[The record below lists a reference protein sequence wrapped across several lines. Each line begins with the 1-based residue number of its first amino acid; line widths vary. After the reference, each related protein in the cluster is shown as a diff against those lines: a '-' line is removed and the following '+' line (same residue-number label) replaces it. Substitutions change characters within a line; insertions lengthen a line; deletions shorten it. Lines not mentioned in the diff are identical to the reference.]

1 MNHYSRLLSFSR
13 GSLAVHIQCYKKRA
27 HGLRSWSRW
36 GMSTFVVKRPYTD
49 CIPKAITSIAV
60 HPTNVHL
67 ICTTSRDYTTR
78 VYDLRLDVV
87 IEVPRAR
94 AAARRHA
101 DFKAANPNWFP
112 EMKPSLAG
120 AAHGLRLP
128 DSEREGSGKG
138 RCVCV
143 LMGGRAGGHTAAVS
157 RCSTLSTNHWI

>member
-1 MNHYSRLLSFSR
+1 M
-13 GSLAVHIQCYKKRA
+13 
-27 HGLRSWSRW
+27 SWLYN
-36 GMSTFVVKRPYTD
+36 FVVKHINTD
-49 CIPKAITSIAV
+49 CILKAITSIAV

-143 LMGGRAGGHTAAVS
+143 LMGGRAGGHTAAVLAAV
-157 RCSTLSTNHWI
+157 RYV